1 MIGRVSCLQ
10 HVFFSTYPQGA
21 LPRVFSQ
28 LPHICSLEE
37 RLQRFKTYS
46 SLLRPLSSLSLQ
58 TRQSL
63 SLPLEVT
70 CSTWL
75 FGRGR
80 CGGQRPRITAEV
92 NCLGGRG
99 PKRGHVSLRSRPG
112 SPLKVMM
119 GTAASMSSSY
129 EATWKM
135 TSQLTRVQLGFQHGS
150 GHLRWPWGT
159 VLFLNATFTD
169 KHC

>member
-1 MIGRVSCLQ
+1 MGESPVFSMSPPLILRVLCLGYSRSCLTSAPWKSVSSDSKHTALCSDPCHLSASRLDSPFPSPWKSLVQ
-10 HVFFSTYPQGA
+10 HG
-21 LPRVFSQ
+21 
-28 LPHICSLEE
+28 CLE
-37 RLQRFKTYS
+37 
-46 SLLRPLSSLSLQ
+46 
-58 TRQSL
+58 
-63 SLPLEVT
+63 
-70 CSTWL
+70 
-75 FGRGR
+75 
-80 CGGQRPRITAEV
+80 GGGVRPRITAEV
-92 NCLGGRG
+92 NCLGGKG